1 MDGCGQPSAI
11 ENFIAHAVHMYT
23 LYMYAPQVSHSLTR
37 SLSVPVSGDSNA
49 LMMLSS
55 ASACARVTV
64 PLCPLPPPVVP
75 AAAAAAEAVFF
86 SPRAAQPF
94 VPRNASSA
102 SIAVSEAPSSSDVAA
117 AAAADVDDDDVVVD
131 DDGNA
136 SDVAV
141 VVPGEAMRRS
151 RRSMDSGSE
160 GEGVDV
166 VMWLLFVVCGACA
179 G

>member
-55 ASACARVTV
+55 ASACVTV
-64 PLCPLPPPVVP
+64 PLCPLSPPVVP

-117 AAAADVDDDDVVVD
+117 AAAADVDDDVVVD

-166 VMWLLFVVCGACA
+166 VMWLLFVFCGACA